1 MIKFLFSKNFFNPQ
15 DIIFFLILCSLYTL
29 YFFLIGGAESSNQSI
44 ISFTRNDTFVYDE
57 QARLLRDAIYTSN
70 LSLISKYDYIYYLFP
85 NVLLQFLVYLIY
97 PSLWAYLFVNVLLV
111 FIIFKITTSIIFL
124 FISDNK
130 FTYEIACFLFY
141 AFFPSLIFTFII
153 LGKDIFIVLFSL
165 ILLRS
170 FVINSKINFYE
181 LLFLTIIIFFYINI
195 RPTYLFIILILFT
208 MCSLYFYIKKNQ
220 TNNNKIRYFVI
231 TILGIFLLIFKFL
244 FLNFP
249 GLSSDFSHFYAL
261 AQYQNLEQENILPS
275 KYLPYFLDKVFIYL
289 HDVRDYFNGFQ
300 LSIEASTAIISN
312 YDYIYTHEIA
322 LIIFLKSL
330 YISIYPFFTNILN
343 STDLLHYLINVES
356 LILIFFITFLILD
369 NEKIFLKLSIL
380 FVISLFISMIV
391 FCYPNLGTVI
401 RYKVLTL
408 PLIIIYGLISLNN
421 ILVKFNKVNFFDNL
435 IKNLKIQNILFI
447 FLFLFSILLIVF
459 RDLYLIQ
466 NLNFLD
472 QQILIFIL
480 SLLTIF
486 INTNNTVIID
496 SISYKSNLYINIFAS
511 FIAFFLLILIQIYI
525 QSGIKLN
532 ELLLIYLIIL
542 SALINS
548 NILSSI
554 IRKEKRNLFYF
565 LFLCLNSLSLFI
577 TLSFKIKILSALYC
591 ILIPSL
597 ILNIIFFDKKILF
610 QNINFYF
617 KKKVTLYIN
626 QILLTLFILAII
638 YYSYNFN
645 SYSQFNSYM
654 IKLLLSLSLT
664 VVLLIRMVYIISN
677 LNIKIVEIDKILNK
691 YFYLIIPVSILLNIF
706 VIFIISFFKIF
717 SYVDLTHKIEI
728 ILLSFLLLSFINNL
742 TFQKLIIFKNFEKS
756 ILIINA
762 FMLINLIIFINFLEF
777 KNFTNFYI
785 YILVCLNILPVIISI
800 HYYILYKKYNLL
812 LSQLFILGSFPATSL
827 LFIS

>member
-1 MIKFLFSKNFFNPQ
+1 MFLVLCLFSIVNFYFYNTWQRYFYCIVFFNP
-15 DIIFFLILCSLYTL
+15 I
-29 YFFLIGGAESSNQSI
+29 E
-44 ISFTRNDTFVYDE
+44 
-57 QARLLRDAIYTSN
+57 
-70 LSLISKYDYIYYLFP
+70 K
-85 NVLLQFLVYLIY
+85 
-97 PSLWAYLFVNVLLV
+97 
-111 FIIFKITTSIIFL
+111 
-124 FISDNK
+124 
-130 FTYEIACFLFY
+130 
-141 AFFPSLIFTFII
+141 
-153 LGKDIFIVLFSL
+153 
-165 ILLRS
+165 
-170 FVINSKINFYE
+170 FYE
-181 LLFLTIIIFFYINI
+181 LVFLTIIIFFYINI
-195 RPTYLFIILILFT
+195 RPTYLFIILILFSI
-208 MCSLYFYIKKNQ
+208 CSFYFFIKKNQ
-220 TNNNKIRYFVI
+220 THNNIIRYFVI
-231 TILGIFLLIFKFL
+231 TILGIVLLIFKFL

-275 KYLPYFLDKVFIYL
+275 KYLPYFFDKVFIYL

-300 LSIEASTAIISN
+300 LSIEASTIIVSN
-312 YDYIYTHEIA
+312 YDYIYTHDVA

-330 YISIYPFFTNILN
+330 YISVYPFFTNVLK
-343 STDLLHYLINVES
+343 STDLLHYLVNLES
-356 LILIFFITFLILD
+356 LILIFFIAFMIFD
-369 NEKIFLKLSIL
+369 SQKIFLKLSIF

-421 ILVKFNKVNFFDNL
+421 ILIKFNKINFFDNL

-447 FLFLFSILLIVF
+447 CLFLFSILFIVF

-496 SISYKSNLYINIFAS
+496 SISYKSNLFINIFAS
-511 FIAFFLLILIQIYI
+511 LVAFFLLIIIQIFI

-532 ELLLIYLIIL
+532 ELFLIYLIIL

-565 LFLCLNSLSLFI
+565 CFLCLNSLSLFI
-577 TLSFKIKILSALYC
+577 TFTLKIKILSALYC

-597 ILNIIFFDKKILF
+597 ILNIIFFEKKIFF
-610 QNINFYF
+610 QNLNFYL
-617 KKKVTLYIN
+617 KKKLTLYTN
-626 QILLTLFILAII
+626 QILLTLSILAII

-677 LNIKIVEIDKILNK
+677 VNIKVVDIDKVLNK
-691 YFYLIIPVSILLNIF
+691 YFYFLIPISILLNIF
-706 VIFIISFFKIF
+706 VIFIISFFKLF
-717 SYVDLTHKIEI
+717 GYVDLTHKIEI
-728 ILLSFLLLSFINNL
+728 ILLSFLLLAFINNL
-742 TFQKLIIFKNFEKS
+742 IFQKLIIFKNFEKL
-756 ILIINA
+756 ILIINTLI
-762 FMLINLIIFINFLEF
+762 LINLFIFISFLEF
-777 KNFTNFYI
+777 KNFTNFYV
-785 YILVCLNILPVIISI
+785 YILVCLNILPLIISI
-800 HYYILYKKYNLL
+800 RYYILYKKYNLL